1 MKTLLQALLCLTAFL
16 TITAFASDPILKID
30 SGGHQGKMNDI
41 IITRSGDIISASDD
55 KTIRVWDSR
64 TGVEKRKI
72 LGQIGGGNEG
82 VIYAIALSADEK
94 ILAVGGCLNENGN
107 YEYGTIRL
115 YDYQSGKL
123 LQLLKSHTNVVKDL
137 AFDGE
142 GNLYSASGD
151 KSVKVWSKSR
161 GGYALSQTLS
171 EHSNDF
177 YAIKPLKNGKFVSAG
192 LDKKIVLYGGEKA
205 IKSYTHTQMLQFI
218 AVSDR
223 TIAACGKGNEILIF
237 DTNLNLLKTITSPT
251 EPSGLAFSPD
261 GSKLVAGTGTS
272 PSKVILY
279 DVNHIFEELTAF
291 EGHNNLTQAV
301 AFLDN
306 DTVVSGGGNDSEIF
320 LWRAKNAQPIRRIVG
335 SGKAIWRV
343 GIEGSKIGFGNI
355 SPCLEC
361 KEMGNKQGIIE
372 KVFDLASLSLQSKMP
387 NHVFKVI
394 DSSGLSHS
402 AGGEYG
408 YGEALLTF
416 PNGKSILRDSYTGY
430 GHTTYGWDSTGEF
443 ILSGGGGGAL
453 KAYDKEGNTIAD
465 FIGHTGMVWNIAV
478 DGETMA
484 SGGSDQV
491 MNLWDLKDLKSNFV
505 DKSWFNQGWI
515 DYVKSSHPDL
525 DINNQADIEKLYY
538 RILSEPKNK
547 ELAQKLL
554 KVKTILPKLSL
565 FVGTDNEWVMWTPSG
580 YYASSPKGDKYI
592 GWHIN
597 QGSDKEALF
606 FPVGK
611 FKSRYYNPELITLI
625 AGGLTEE
632 SALAK
637 LGEKAQTVSISES
650 LPPYITFAQYPE
662 VDTQNGDVNLK
673 VRVVSREEILEY
685 KYLFDGRP
693 LENVRA
699 IKPKLDKDTVS
710 LAVTVPKKSGTLSIV
725 ARNRFGYSDP
735 VEFKVNYLGAEREM
749 LKPNLYI
756 FSIGVAN
763 YQDKSIALEYSAKDA
778 NDFANVFKKQQG
790 KLYRDVVIKTLTDSN
805 ADKNAI
811 LDGLEWIQKQTT
823 AKDIAMVFI
832 AGHGVN
838 DENGNFYYLP
848 FDYEESKLKR
858 TGVPFSEFKT
868 TLSSIAGK
876 VILFADAC
884 HSGNIMGKRRAI
896 DTNGL
901 IAELNDAENGVV
913 VFTSSTGKQYSLEDK
928 AWNNGAFTKALVEG
942 IDGKA
947 DLLKSGKITVDSLS
961 FYVSERV
968 KVLTNGKQTP
978 TGSKPNT
985 IVDFPIGIK

>member
-1 MKTLLQALLCLTAFL
+1 
-16 TITAFASDPILKID
+16 
-30 SGGHQGKMNDI
+30 
-41 IITRSGDIISASDD
+41 
-55 KTIRVWDSR
+55 
-64 TGVEKRKI
+64 
-72 LGQIGGGNEG
+72 
-82 VIYAIALSADEK
+82 
-94 ILAVGGCLNENGN
+94 
-107 YEYGTIRL
+107 
-115 YDYQSGKL
+115 
-123 LQLLKSHTNVVKDL
+123 
-137 AFDGE
+137 
-142 GNLYSASGD
+142 
-151 KSVKVWSKSR
+151 
-161 GGYALSQTLS
+161 
-171 EHSNDF
+171 
-177 YAIKPLKNGKFVSAG
+177 
-192 LDKKIVLYGGEKA
+192 
-205 IKSYTHTQMLQFI
+205 MLRYI

-223 TIAACGKGNEILIF
+223 TIAACGFGNEILIF
-237 DTNLNLLKTITSPT
+237 DTNLNRVKTIISPT
-251 EPSGLAFSPD
+251 VPKGLAFSPD
-261 GSKLVAGTGTS
+261 GSKLVAGTGDN
-272 PSKVILY
+272 PFNVILY
-279 DVNHIFEELTAF
+279 DVNHNFKTLTTF
-291 EGHNNLTQAV
+291 EGHKNTTMAV

-306 DTVVSGGGNDSEIF
+306 DTVVSGGGADNEII
-320 LWRAKNAQPIRRIVG
+320 LWKATNGEQIRKIVG
-335 SGKAIWRV
+335 NGKKIWRV
-343 GIEGSKIGFGNI
+343 GIEGNRLGFGN
-355 SPCLEC
+355 SW
-361 KEMGNKQGIIE
+361 NKVSQNEKGAIE
-372 KVFDLASLSLQSKMP
+372 KGFDLVSMSLLGSGTLVPQMGGVKTPLP
-387 NHVFKVI
+387 NFHVI
-394 DSSGLSHS
+394 DSHS
-402 AGGEYG
+402 D
-408 YGEALLTF
+408 ALLTL
-416 PNGKSILRDSYTGY
+416 PNGKSILRDAYTGLE
-430 GHTTYGWDSTGEF
+430 HFTYGWDSTGEF
-443 ILSGGGGGAL
+443 ILSGGASGFL
-453 KAYDKEGNTIAD
+453 TAYDKEGKPIAN
-465 FIGHTGMVWNIAV
+465 FIGHTGVVWNIAV
-478 DGETMA
+478 DGENMV

-491 MNLWDLKDLKSNFV
+491 INLWDL
-505 DKSWFNQGWI
+505 
-515 DYVKSSHPDL
+515 SSLGSGTLVP
-525 DINNQADIEKLYY
+525 Q
-538 RILSEPKNK
+538 RGG
-547 ELAQKLL
+547 
-554 KVKTILPKLSL
+554 VKTPLPIFPKLSL
-565 FVGTDNEWVMWTPSG
+565 FVGTDDEWVMWTPSG

-611 FKSRYYNPELITLI
+611 FKTRYYNPDLISLI
-625 AGGLTEE
+625 VGGLTEE
-632 SALAK
+632 RALAK

-662 VDTQNGDVNLK
+662 VDTQNGEVNLK

-693 LENVRA
+693 LENTRG
-699 IKPKLDKDTVS
+699 IKPKMDKDTVS
-710 LAVTVPKKSGTLSIV
+710 LAVTVPKKSGSLSIV
-725 ARNRFGYSDP
+725 ARNRFAYSDP
-735 VEFKVNYLGAEREM
+735 VEFKVNYLGAQGEM

-756 FSIGVAN
+756 LSIGVAN
-763 YQDKSIALEYSAKDA
+763 YQDKIIALEYSAKDA
-778 NDFANVFKKQQG
+778 NDFANVFKKQKG

-848 FDYEESKLKR
+848 FDYDDGKLKR

-985 IVDFPIGIK
+985 IVDFPIGIQ

>member
-1 MKTLLQALLCLTAFL
+1 MKPLLQALLCLTAFL

-30 SGGHQGKMNDI
+30 SGGHQGRINDI
-41 IITRSGDIISASDD
+41 IITKSGDIISASDD

-72 LGQIGGGNEG
+72 LGQIGGGSEG
-82 VIYAIALSADEK
+82 MIYAIALSADEK
-94 ILAVGGCLNENGN
+94 VLAVGGYLNENGN

-115 YDYQSGKL
+115 YDTQSGKL
-123 LQLLKSHTNVVKDL
+123 LQLLTSHTNVVSDL
-137 AFDGE
+137 AFDRD

-151 KSVKVWSKSR
+151 TSVKVWSKNS
-161 GGYALSQTLS
+161 GGCALSQTLT
-171 EHSNDF
+171 EHSNQV
-177 YAIKPLKNGKFVSAG
+177 YAIKPLKNGRFVSAG
-192 LDKKIVLYGGEKA
+192 FDKKIVLYEGQKA
-205 IKSYTHTQMLQFI
+205 VRSYTHTQMLNYI

-223 TIAACGKGNEILIF
+223 TIATCGAGNEILIF

-251 EPSGLAFSPD
+251 VPTGLAFSPD
-261 GSKLVAGTGTS
+261 GSRLVAGTGAN
-272 PSKVILY
+272 PYKIILY
-279 DVNHIFEELTAF
+279 DVNQDFKELVSF
-291 EGHNNLTQAV
+291 EGHNNLTIAV

-306 DTVVSGGGNDSEIF
+306 DTVVSGGGADEEII
-320 LWRAKNAQPIRRIVG
+320 LWSANNGQPIRKMVG
-335 SGKAIWRV
+335 NGKQIWRV
-343 GIEGSKIGFGNI
+343 GTEGNRLGFGN
-355 SPCLEC
+355 SW
-361 KEMGNKQGIIE
+361 NKVSQNERGAIE
-372 KVFDLASLSLQSKMP
+372 KVFDLASMSLQSKIP
-387 NHVFKVI
+387 NQDFHVI
-394 DSSGLSHS
+394 DSRGLSHS
-402 AGGEYG
+402 AGGEHG
-408 YGEALLTF
+408 YQDALLNL
-416 PNGKSILRDSYTGY
+416 PNGKTILRDATTGLE
-430 GHTTYGWDSTGEF
+430 HNTYGWDSTREF
-443 ILSGGGGGAL
+443 ILSGGMNGHL
-453 KAYDKEGNTIAD
+453 KAYDKEGKPIAN
-465 FIGHTGMVWNIAV
+465 FIGHTGEVWNIAV
-478 DGETMA
+478 DGETMV
-484 SGGSDQV
+484 SGGTDQV
-491 MNLWDLKDLKSNFV
+491 VCLWDLSSLR
-505 DKSWFNQGWI
+505 NQSARAYNEEFI
-515 DYVKSSHPDL
+515 SRIMRKYNITRESVLEQAKKM
-525 DINNQADIEKLYY
+525 NNQNIYL
-538 RILSEPKNK
+538 IPS
-547 ELAQKLL
+547 
-554 KVKTILPKLSL
+554 ILPKLSL
-565 FVGTDNEWVMWTPSG
+565 FVGTDDEWVMWSPSG
-580 YYASSPKGDKYI
+580 YYASSPKGDRYI

-632 SALAK
+632 RALAK
-637 LGEKAQTVSISES
+637 LGEKAQTISISES

-699 IKPKLDKDTVS
+699 IKPKLDNDIVS
-710 LAVTVPKKSGTLSIV
+710 LSVTVPKKSGTLSIV

-735 VEFKVNYLGAEREM
+735 VEFKINYLGNAGEM

-756 FSIGVAN
+756 LSIGVAN

-790 KLYRDVVIKTLTDSN
+790 KLYRDVVIKTMTDSDAN
-805 ADKNAI
+805 KNAI

-942 IDGKA
+942 INGQA
-947 DLLKSGKITVDSLS
+947 DFLKSGKITVDSLS

-968 KVLTNGKQTP
+968 KALTNGKQTP

-985 IVDFPIGIK
+985 IVDFPIGLK